1 MVGLPLAVPG
11 VRLCIALLASTLMAG
26 NELRGGALIHGTIG
40 SGLLNRM
47 CGRGDAFPRCS
58 MDDA

>member
-1 MVGLPLAVPG
+1 MSG
-11 VRLCIALLASTLMAG
+11 VRLRIALLASTQMAG
-26 NELRGGALIHGTIG
+26 NELRGGTLILGTIR
-40 SGLLNRM
+40 SGLLSRM

>member
-11 VRLCIALLASTLMAG
+11 VRLRIELLMSTLMAG
-26 NELRGGALIHGTIG
+26 NELRGSALILGTIG
-40 SGLLNRM
+40 SGLLSQM